1 MKKLKLGL
9 AAVFLISLAGCA
21 SPTVKLNTQFD
32 AAEAKKLM
40 EKGNNAIEGN
50 AFLRQRGGGVVTC
63 SGMTVQLVPATAY
76 ATERALS
83 YFGTTESGFAADE
96 GIFNKKMPPRPADY
110 DKYSKTTVCDSEGR
124 FKFKDLSDG
133 TYYVTTSITWM
144 TGDYSRQGGLLLK
157 RVYLQDGETAEVI
170 MSQ

>member
-9 AAVFLISLAGCA
+9 AAVFLILLAGCA

-83 YFGTTESGFAADE
+83 YFGTTENGFAADE
-96 GIFNKKMPPRPADY
+96 GIFN
-110 DKYSKTTVCDSEGR
+110 
-124 FKFKDLSDG
+124 
-133 TYYVTTSITWM
+133 
-144 TGDYSRQGGLLLK
+144 
-157 RVYLQDGETAEVI
+157 
-170 MSQ
+170 